1 MVSHPSS
8 HATAPET
15 LARGVLIESVPGRLV
30 LGIPG
35 TEYQLHLT
43 PTGPISIP
51 VGRRVSGTITLNAR
65 RIDLCTTGGNAI
77 DPLMG
82 PPRNIV
88 GRVVAHDPASN
99 VLIIHARVPMR
110 VRVRPPQ
117 TSQAFP
123 VGSLVT
129 FAAEPGAAF
138 APSED

>member
-1 MVSHPSS
+1 M
-8 HATAPET
+8 
-15 LARGVLIESVPGRLV
+15 

-43 PTGPISIP
+43 PTAPVSIQ

-65 RIDLCTTGGNAI
+65 RIDLCTTGGNSI

-99 VLIIHARVPMR
+99 ELIVHARLPMR
-110 VRVRPPQ
+110 VRVKPPQ
-117 TSQAFP
+117 TSHEFP

-129 FAAEPGAAF
+129 FTAEPGATFTCA
-138 APSED
+138 EN